1 MSKAIELTEL
11 RKTFTFSVK
20 NPCHG
25 IWRNFF
31 HPDSQ
36 EIVAVDS
43 ISLTVER
50 GESVAF
56 IGPNG
61 AGKST
66 TIKMMAGILYPT
78 SGTISVLG
86 LNPQSQR
93 QRLSHDIGT
102 VFGQRSQLI
111 FNLPVRD
118 SFHLFGKIYELS
130 DRTIAQREKEL
141 VALFAIEDIMDQPV
155 RKLSLGQ
162 RMRAEIAVSLIHR
175 PKTIFLD
182 EPTIGLDI
190 VAKRRLREV
199 LGSLNRD
206 FGTTIFLTSHDA
218 GDIEALCERT
228 IVINHGKVILDM
240 ETQALQ
246 RRFLTQKHVRVDFTQ
261 PTKFAAIAGTR
272 IVHRDEH
279 SVQFVVDTSKTALK
293 DVLDEL
299 TTHYSIEDMD
309 VEHPSLEEI
318 ISTVYTSSRGL

>member
-1 MSKAIELTEL
+1 MPNAIELQNL
-11 RKTFTFSVK
+11 RKIFTFSVK
-20 NPCHG
+20 NPRYS
-25 IWRNFF
+25 IWKNFF
-31 HPDSQ
+31 NPDRQ

-43 ISLTVER
+43 ISLAVER

-66 TIKMMAGILYPT
+66 TIKMLAGILYPT

-86 LNPQSQR
+86 LNPQRER
-93 QRLSHDIGT
+93 QRLSYNIGT
-102 VFGQRSQLI
+102 VFGQRSQLV

-118 SFHLFGKIYELS
+118 SFRLFGKIYELS
-130 DRTIAQREKEL
+130 DRMIQQRQKEL

-175 PKTIFLD
+175 PKIIFLD

-199 LGSLNRD
+199 LKNLNRK

-218 GDIEALCERT
+218 GDIEALCART
-228 IVINHGKVILDM
+228 IIINHGRAILDM
-240 ETQALQ
+240 ETAVLQ
-246 RRFLTQKHVRVDFTQ
+246 RKFLTQKRVRVDFSQ
-261 PTKFAAIAGTR
+261 PTKFTAIADTR
-272 IVHRDEH
+272 LVHRDDN
-279 SVQFVVDTSKTALK
+279 SVQFMVDTSKIALK

-318 ISTVYTSSRGL
+318 ISTIYGQQAR

>member
-1 MSKAIELTEL
+1 MSKAIEITEL
-11 RKTFTFSVK
+11 RKIFTFPVK
-20 NPCHG
+20 NPAYG
-25 IWRNFF
+25 IWKNFF
-31 HPDSQ
+31 HPDFQ
-36 EIVAVDS
+36 KIVAVDS

-66 TIKMMAGILYPT
+66 TIKMLSGILYPT
-78 SGTISVLG
+78 SGTISILG
-86 LNPQSQR
+86 LNPQRER
-93 QRLSHDIGT
+93 QRLSYDIGT

-118 SFHLFGKIYELS
+118 SFRLFGKIYELS
-130 DRTIAQREKEL
+130 DRTITQREKEL

-175 PKTIFLD
+175 PKIIFLD

-199 LGSLNRD
+199 LSSLNRD

-218 GDIEALCERT
+218 GDIEALCTRT
-228 IVINHGKVILDM
+228 IIINHGKVILDM

-246 RRFLTQKHVRVDFTQ
+246 RRFLTQKRVRVDFTD
-261 PTKFAAIAGTR
+261 PTKFATIAGTR
-272 IVHRDEH
+272 IVHRDDN

-318 ISTVYTSSRGL
+318 ISTVYGQQPQ